1 MLFKVLLNVKS
12 LNLLLVSVYAWLS
25 YLYCF
30 VGAQLFTDTLYSWSS
45 VLAAVDNRQVTM
57 TCPGH
62 IRSRKTNCTATIKG
76 CTMEDNISDY
86 LVTLIFHFPFCIL
99 DMLEFYTL
107 TFTQKLFWILKVMGE
122 KKASSW
128 IFAVKAL
135 QAPGKGQWQ
144 VEC

>member
-1 MLFKVLLNVKS
+1 M
-12 LNLLLVSVYAWLS
+12 
-25 YLYCF
+25 
-30 VGAQLFTDTLYSWSS
+30 
-45 VLAAVDNRQVTM
+45 LAAVDNRQVTM

-107 TFTQKLFWILKVMGE
+107 TFTQKTILNIESYG
-122 KKASSW
+122 
-128 IFAVKAL
+128 
-135 QAPGKGQWQ
+135 GKESFILDICSQSITGTR
-144 VEC
+144 